1 LFVTVIPTYSHLEL
15 HALRTRVSSRLREF
29 GIRAQLPKL
38 ELPKLAALA
47 ELMEARVQQSDA
59 LGRRWLKNVLLG
71 LVLLLEAWQLSL
83 ETNKAPVCAEARDGV
98 LLRSFLYRFDWR
110 FECFVRHSVQ
120 VLWGCFRN

>member
-1 LFVTVIPTYSHLEL
+1 LFVTAIPTYSHLEL

-71 LVLLLEAWQLSL
+71 LVLLLEAWQVSL
-83 ETNKAPVCAEARDGV
+83 ETGKTPVSFEARDEV
-98 LLRSFLYRFDWR
+98 LQLFASRLERRFG
-110 FECFVRHSVQ
+110 CFVRHSVQ
-120 VLWGCFRN
+120 VWWGCFRN